1 MLRPSLLALLLLGCA
16 AAAPAKLLAPPP
28 PMGWNSWDSY
38 GLTIGEADY
47 RANAKVLSSL
57 KQYGWR
63 HAVGDMGWYMADPNG
78 KDRPARN
85 FQIDPNGL
93 LIPDTGRFPSSIRG
107 AG

>member
-1 MLRPSLLALLLLGCA
+1 MAIFRKSLFALVLLGCVA
-16 AAAPAKLLAPPP
+16 TANAVCADAKALAPTP

-57 KQYGWR
+57 KKYGWQY
-63 HAVGDMGWYMADPNG
+63 AVVDMGWYMADPNG
-78 KDRPARN
+78 KDRAKRA
-85 FQIDPNGL
+85 ISRS
-93 LIPDTGRFPSSIRG
+93 TRT